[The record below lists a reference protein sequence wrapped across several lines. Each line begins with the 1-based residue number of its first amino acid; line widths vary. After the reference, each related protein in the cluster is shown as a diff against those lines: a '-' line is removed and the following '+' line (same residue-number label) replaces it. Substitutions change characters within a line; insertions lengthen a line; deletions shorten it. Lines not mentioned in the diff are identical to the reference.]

1 MEKYY
6 CSVSVSPIRAE
17 VSEKSE
23 MTSQI
28 LYGET
33 CEIIKTE
40 GLYSKI
46 KMDFDGYEGWV
57 NSSVLKKENSEI
69 SKNLVTQN
77 YGVFD
82 LPEGRNLLSLGSE
95 VAFETENFVNN
106 NNNNIRESL
115 VETAK
120 KFINVPY
127 LWGGR
132 SYFGIDCSA
141 LVQLVYKIHG
151 IALPRDAD
159 KQAELGE
166 ARDFVE
172 ESEPGDLAFFEDETG
187 FISHVGLV
195 LSPFELI
202 HASGK
207 VRIDS
212 LDFSGIYNA
221 EKNKHTHKL
230 RMVKTVI

>member
-69 SKNLVTQN
+69 SKHLVTKN

-95 VAFETENFVNN
+95 VAFETENFVD
-106 NNNNIRESL
+106 NNNIRESL
-115 VETAK
+115 VGSAK